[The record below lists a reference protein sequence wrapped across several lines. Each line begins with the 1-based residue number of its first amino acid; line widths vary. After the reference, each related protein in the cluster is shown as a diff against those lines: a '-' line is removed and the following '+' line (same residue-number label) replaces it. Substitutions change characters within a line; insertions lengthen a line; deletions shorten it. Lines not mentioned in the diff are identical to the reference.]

1 MVAEWHTEYKIR
13 HTKGATTSVADTYE
27 NDPYKDHPED
37 DPRRQ
42 GKMHYHEYEV
52 RPIEVARIVHQNP
65 VGDLFELKE
74 RHHKGAD
81 VQLPLRTIQLHVSQL
96 LAGEMTRMH
105 KHHNE
110 AAIYVIE
117 GKGYSLVQGVRYDWQ
132 QGDFLYM
139 PSMTW
144 HQHFNEGPERAVYL
158 GITNKR
164 MLDWLGLDRRVEAG
178 INMTDEQVQK
188 EIETVQP
195 SPYSWYSITPEGGV
209 RFGPPGFI
217 KHEGD

>member
-1 MVAEWHTEYKIR
+1 MHGSDYT
-13 HTKGATTSVADTYE
+13 D
-27 NDPYKDHPED
+27 DPYRDHPEA

-52 RPIEVARIVHQNP
+52 RPIAAEHIFHKNP
-65 VGDLFELKE
+65 AAALFELKE

-81 VQLPLRTIQLHVSQL
+81 VQLPLRTIQLHLSQL
-96 LAGEMTRMH
+96 RPGETTRMH

-110 AAIYVIE
+110 AAVYIVA
-117 GKGYSLVQGVRYDWQ
+117 GRGYSTVQGKRYDWE
-132 QGDFLYM
+132 QGDFLYI
-139 PSMTW
+139 PTMTW
-144 HQHFNEGPERAVYL
+144 HQHVNDSTADAMYM

-178 INMTDEQVQK
+178 INITDEEVQR
-188 EIETVQP
+188 EIATMEP
-195 SPYSWYSITPEGGV
+195 SPYSWYSISPEGDV

-217 KHEGD
+217 RKSD